1 MKGSNLL
8 AYALLLLAILGC
20 SLPQTNNNNNS
31 SSPSPSPA
39 ASGSPQV
46 KADGKS
52 SPAATDTPA
61 AAGVTMAGF
70 SQLKTGMTYEQ
81 AVKVLGKEGT
91 EMSSN
96 EIGGTKTVM
105 YQWEG
110 DGLGA
115 TMTAMFQNNKLISKS
130 QFGLK

>member
-1 MKGSNLL
+1 MKGTNLL
-8 AYALLLLAILGC
+8 AFALVLLAVLAC
-20 SLPQTNNNNNS
+20 NLPKNDNNS
-31 SSPSPSPA
+31 NSNSSPSASPA
-39 ASGSPQV
+39 ASGSPKV
-46 KADGKS
+46 KADGES
-52 SPAATDTPA
+52 SPAAPA

-70 SQLKTGMTYEQ
+70 TQLKTGMTYEQ
-81 AVKVLGKEGT
+81 AVKILGKEGT

-96 EIGGTKTVM
+96 EIGGTKTIM

-115 TMTAMFQNNKLISKS
+115 TMTAMFQNNKLMSKS